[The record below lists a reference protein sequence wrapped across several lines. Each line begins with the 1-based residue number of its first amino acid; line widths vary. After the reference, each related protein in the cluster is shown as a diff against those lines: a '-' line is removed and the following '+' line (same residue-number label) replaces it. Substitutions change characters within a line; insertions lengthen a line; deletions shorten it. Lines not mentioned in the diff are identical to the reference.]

1 MFQIY
6 LEIISFS
13 FFHSNANMSSEDSDS
28 EEEDKGG
35 IETVELSDKEEDKE
49 DAEGQMPTDPHE
61 IPPNMTVGS
70 TSIE

>member
-1 MFQIY
+1 M
-6 LEIISFS
+6 EIISFS
-13 FFHSNANMSSEDSDS
+13 FFFSNANMSGEDSDS

-49 DAEGQMPTDPHE
+49 DAGSQVPTNPHE

-70 TSIE
+70 TSVE